1 MHLSRPYSLPTVPLV
16 KHLTFECIAVESNI
30 LGRTTGLSGPVYGDA
45 PHVVSLCQGLRVKNA
60 RRMRLLQ
67 AEPCSEDQGWPYLQR
82 YLAWDVEEGRQRL
95 WEPHTSAAPARSAG
109 RLGSRVEANHKRSFF
124 CLASIVVSDD

>member
-82 YLAWDVEEGRQRL
+82 YLAWDVERRVARGSGSLTPLLHQQGQL
-95 WEPHTSAAPARSAG
+95 DVWVAA
-109 RLGSRVEANHKRSFF
+109 
-124 CLASIVVSDD
+124 